1 MKSKLLVLRKL
12 LNYSKSLTTIL
23 KCKGHVRPRHLQ
35 NQLVYLLLRGKKNTF
50 LGKEIESQ
58 HEIQPL
64 YLSEALGT
72 GLISL
77 SATVPWGRPHPGVRL
92 YFPLSPL
99 VLTLLLKVKA
109 PLGQFPPPRHC
120 PGSSGLFSGRR
131 DDQRLPARRG

>member
-1 MKSKLLVLRKL
+1 MQGSRPSKAPAEPA
-12 LNYSKSLTTIL
+12 
-23 KCKGHVRPRHLQ
+23 C
-35 NQLVYLLLRGKKNTF
+35 VYLSYRERGKKSKF
-50 LGKEIESQ
+50 LGKKIESQ
-58 HEIQPL
+58 PEIQPL

-120 PGSSGLFSGRR
+120 PGPS
-131 DDQRLPARRG
+131 